1 VGDVYEVTQQAN
13 PAARVVY
20 VDNDR
25 CLFTACPASFLMAF
39 VTMGAVHVSI
49 DTTRCQGHGR
59 CALIAPDV
67 FDVDDSGKGKVLVD
81 PCSGKFRAAAEEAE
95 FSCPETAITVASSSI

>member
-1 VGDVYEVTQQAN
+1 
-13 PAARVVY
+13 
-20 VDNDR
+20 
-25 CLFTACPASFLMAF
+25 
-39 VTMGAVHVSI
+39 
-49 DTTRCQGHGR
+49 
-59 CALIAPDV
+59 V